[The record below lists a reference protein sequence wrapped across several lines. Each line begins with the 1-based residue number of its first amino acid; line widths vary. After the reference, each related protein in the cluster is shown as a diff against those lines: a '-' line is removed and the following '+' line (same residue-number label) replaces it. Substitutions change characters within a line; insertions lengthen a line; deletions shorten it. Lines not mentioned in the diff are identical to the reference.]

1 MKFTVDV
8 SSMIL
13 LHFQAWDLWM
23 EGKALDIVDSSLGQ
37 AYPAHEVSRC
47 IQIGLLY
54 VKEQATN
61 RPTMVE
67 VVSMLGNEKI
77 LPASNKPTFINRRNI
92 NYGQDSS
99 NFVGTPS
106 SINDVTI
113 SMLEAC

>member
-1 MKFTVDV
+1 
-8 SSMIL
+8 
-13 LHFQAWDLWM
+13 
-23 EGKALDIVDSSLGQ
+23 
-37 AYPAHEVSRC
+37 
-47 IQIGLLY
+47 
-54 VKEQATN
+54 
-61 RPTMVE
+61 MVE